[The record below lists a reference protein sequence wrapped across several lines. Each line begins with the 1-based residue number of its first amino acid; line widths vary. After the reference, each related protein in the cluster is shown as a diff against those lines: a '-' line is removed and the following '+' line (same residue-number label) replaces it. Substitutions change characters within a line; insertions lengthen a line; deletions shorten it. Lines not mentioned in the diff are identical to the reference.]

1 MGTKGAKTKEGV
13 IQKALDL
20 FSVKGYYH
28 TSIQDILEAADLTKG
43 GLYGHFQSKAEI
55 WSEAYEKAASIWK
68 TIVFKDTRNID
79 NPLERIE
86 KALDNDLRN
95 YLGGDVFKGGCFF
108 LNMLVELSG
117 QSEIM
122 SRRVL
127 DGMMGF
133 AEVIRGWLDE
143 AKGKNLVRPDL
154 DTRETARFIVVSIS
168 GCSALYASSRDPGI
182 WKTTLTQLHH
192 FIEGLKP

>member
-28 TSIQDILEAADLTKG
+28 TSIQDILEATDLTKG

>member
-1 MGTKGAKTKEGV
+1 MGSKGIETKESV
-13 IQKALDL
+13 IHKALDL

-28 TSIQDILEAADLTKG
+28 TSIQDILEATDLTKG

-55 WSEAYEKAASIWK
+55 WSEAYEKAVSIWK

-79 NPLERIE
+79 NPLEKIE

-117 QSEIM
+117 QSETM

-133 AEVIRGWLDE
+133 AEVIRCWLDE

>member
-1 MGTKGAKTKEGV
+1 MGSKGLETKESV
-13 IQKALDL
+13 IHKALDL

-28 TSIQDILEAADLTKG
+28 TSIQDILEATDLTKG

-55 WSEAYEKAASIWK
+55 WSEAYEKAVSIWK
-68 TIVFKDTRNID
+68 AIVFKDTRDID
-79 NPLERIE
+79 NPLERIQ

-117 QSEIM
+117 QSETM

-127 DGMMGF
+127 NGMMGF
-133 AEVIRGWLDE
+133 AEVISGWLDE

-154 DTRETARFIVVSIS
+154 DTRGTARFIVVSIS

-192 FIEGLKP
+192 FMEGLKP

>member
-1 MGTKGAKTKEGV
+1 MGSKGIETKESIV
-13 IQKALDL
+13 HKSLNL

-28 TSIQDILEAADLTKG
+28 TSIQDILNATNLTKG
-43 GLYGHFQSKAEI
+43 GLYGHFQSKEEI
-55 WSEAYEKAASIWK
+55 WEQAYEKAVSIWK
-68 TIVFKDTRNID
+68 EIVFKGTLEID
-79 NPLERIE
+79 DPLKRIE

-95 YLGGDVFKGGCFF
+95 YLGADVFKGGCFF

-117 QSEIM
+117 QSEVM

-127 DGMMGF
+127 NGMLEF
-133 AEVIRGWLDE
+133 SKVTTGWLNE
-143 AKGKNLVRPDL
+143 AKEKRMTAPDL
-154 DTRETARFIVVSIS
+154 DTHEIARFIVVSIS

-192 FIEGLKP
+192 FIEGLRQ

>member
-1 MGTKGAKTKEGV
+1 MGGKGLETKESV
-13 IQKALDL
+13 ILKALDL

-28 TSIQDILEAADLTKG
+28 TSIQDILEATDLTKG
-43 GLYGHFQSKAEI
+43 GLYGHFESKTEI
-55 WSEAYEKAASIWK
+55 WEQAYEKAVSIWK
-68 TIVFKDTRNID
+68 EIVFKDTRDIGD
-79 NPLERIE
+79 PLKRIQ

-117 QSEIM
+117 QSETM

-127 DGMMGF
+127 NGMMGF
-133 AEVIRGWLDE
+133 SEVIRGWLEE
-143 AKGKNLVRPDL
+143 AKEKGMIRKDI

-182 WKTTLTQLHH
+182 WKTTLTQLHQ
-192 FIEGLKP
+192 FMEGLKP